1 MRYSHLLTDLSALE
15 LPDQVSQAR
24 ELYLEK
30 QTEVKVQVNMDFE
43 EALPLFHQL
52 PMNVLPPLPI
62 GHQWV
67 VHNGKYSVIRDKN
80 AIEKD
85 LSLTLFGP
93 SLSATPHINFL
104 CRVDGVTTY
113 SFTKALKG
121 KGPASR
127 KYPMQAK
134 DFHVDGYDYR
144 PGVTFQN
151 HMRGHLGD
159 HQDTIIR
166 RFLTPSTQCSSNF
179 IPEPPIDAWGKFFR
193 NQKVKIVRSLEGYY
207 AQYNEYDDVKNLT
220 VNDTMV
226 PTHARFYT
234 FDRHYGFNDVHH
246 VSWTENLERANP
258 ALTYVENYQQ
268 QFASSELASPIV
280 KAYEPAMTD
289 RDLRG
294 LRRGTLKDLN
304 QIIGGAAKSRF
315 SIHDQAHTAAKAAN
329 IEVTSSNCLPLSAR
343 KLFDV
348 TRSDRVTVS
357 VHEMQRSLYHMSK
370 LQELSSSTVS
380 SVYSENTRQ
389 QSLMFFDELKK
400 IEHDKTDV
408 ERLVDEFKQNCSM

>member
-1 MRYSHLLTDLSALE
+1 MRYSNVLADPSALE
-15 LPDQVSQAR
+15 LPDEVSQAR
-24 ELYLEK
+24 ELYLER
-30 QTEVKVQVNMDFE
+30 QTEVKVQVSMDFE

-52 PMNVLPPLPI
+52 PMNVLPPLPV

-67 VHNGKYSVIRDKN
+67 THEGKYSVIRDKN

-93 SLSATPHINFL
+93 SLNTTPHINFL
-104 CRVDGVTTY
+104 CGVDGVTTY

-121 KGPASR
+121 IGPTSR

-134 DFHVDGYDYR
+134 GFHVNGYDYR

-166 RFLTPSTQCSSNF
+166 RLLTPSTQCSSNF
-179 IPEPPIDAWGKFFR
+179 IPEPPVDAWGKFFR
-193 NQKVKIVRSLEGYY
+193 NQKVKIVRSLGGYY
-207 AQYNEYDDVKNLT
+207 AQYNEYDDLKNLT
-220 VNDTMV
+220 ANGTMV

-234 FDRHYGFNDVHH
+234 FDRCYGFNDVHH
-246 VSWTENLERANP
+246 VSWTENLERANST
-258 ALTYVENYQQ
+258 LTYVENYQQ
-268 QFASSELASPIV
+268 QFSSSELTSPIV

-289 RDLRG
+289 RDLRS
-294 LRRGTLKDLN
+294 LRRDTIKDLN
-304 QIIGGAAKSRF
+304 QIINGTVKSRF
-315 SIHDQAHTAAKAAN
+315 NTHDQAHTAAKAAN

-348 TRSDRVTVS
+348 KRSDRVAVS
-357 VHEMQRSLYHMSK
+357 VNEMKRSLHHMSN
-370 LQELSSSTVS
+370 LQELSSPK
-380 SVYSENTRQ
+380 VYSNNTRQ
-389 QSLMFFDELKK
+389 QSLMFFNELRKL
-400 IEHDKTDV
+400 ENDNTDV
-408 ERLVDEFKQNCSM
+408 ERLVDEFKQNCAL